1 MRRMNRVLIFT
12 LAVSAGMAA
21 NAATEQGAS
30 TPPLAELQASAK
42 AHPDDGAAQYSLG
55 LALQKAGK
63 HAEAINAF
71 NRAIKLN
78 FQAGAAEL
86 RAAQSQVALG
96 DRAGALK
103 RVSALAESQPIAFA
117 ATLKAVGG
125 IPQLTADR
133 QFQAAIAA
141 AEAKRYPCRN
151 RLESHQFDFWLGDW
165 TVTDPKGAPLGV
177 SSITSDHAGC
187 IVRES
192 WTGGFGG
199 KGTSVNFYDPASKQW
214 HQVWTDDNGTITNY
228 VGELRGGAMAFHAE
242 GFGDADGVHHQ
253 RTLVFTP
260 NADGSVEQV
269 FQDSDDG
276 KEWKTTFDGHYV
288 RAKP

>member
-1 MRRMNRVLIFT
+1 MHRMNRVLI
-12 LAVSAGMAA
+12 LAVAFSVALAA
-21 NAATEQGAS
+21 NAAPEQAES
-30 TPPLAELQASAK
+30 TSSIAALQTAAM

-55 LALQKAGK
+55 LALQQAGR
-63 HAEAINAF
+63 HSEAINAF

-78 FQAGAAEL
+78 FQVGAAEL
-86 RAAQSQVALG
+86 RAAQSQVEVG
-96 DRAGALK
+96 DRNGALK
-103 RVSALAESQPIAFA
+103 RVTALAESQPIAFA
-117 ATLKAVGG
+117 ATLRAVGG
-125 IPQLTADR
+125 IPQLTADK
-133 QFQAAIAA
+133 QFQAAISG

-151 RLESHQFDFWLGDW
+151 RVESHQFDFWLGEW
-165 TVTDPKGAPLGV
+165 NVTDPKGAPLGT

-192 WTGGFGG
+192 WTGGLGG

-276 KEWKTTFDGHYV
+276 KEWKTTFDGHYL
-288 RAKP
+288 RTKP

>member
-21 NAATEQGAS
+21 NAATEKGA
-30 TPPLAELQASAK
+30 TVPPLTELQASAK

-71 NRAIKLN
+71 DHAIKLN
-78 FQAGAAEL
+78 FQTGAAEL

-96 DRAGALK
+96 DRAAALK
-103 RVSALAESQPIAFA
+103 RVSALAESQPLAFA
-117 ATLKAVGG
+117 PMLKAVGG
-125 IPQLTADR
+125 IPQLTADA
-133 QFQAAIAA
+133 QFQAALAGA
-141 AEAKRYPCRN
+141 QAKRYPCRT
-151 RLESHQFDFWLGDW
+151 RVESHQFDFWLGDW

-177 SSITSDHAGC
+177 SSITSDHERC

-199 KGTSVNFYDPASKQW
+199 KGTSVNFYDPAGKQW

-276 KEWKTTFDGHYV
+276 KSWKTTFDGHYV
-288 RAKP
+288 HTKP